1 MFFKYHDIFT
11 TIPDSDILYEDLCKT
26 TRVIFNLIHDVHYAG
41 AAPNVAYLKFHEL
54 LDAWGGLSEYLR
66 LYGVFPKPFLEWF
79 NTIFLIYQSRDPST
93 GLSVVLFDHLVSLYA
108 ASGLAKEEAL
118 SAYFKITNVS
128 FFFQSL
134 FSELEGFLFFEL
146 LGQQV

>member
-1 MFFKYHDIFT
+1 MFFFFKYHDIFT

-128 FFFQSL
+128 FFFKVYFRSWKV
-134 FSELEGFLFFEL
+134 FYFLNF
-146 LGQQV
+146 